1 MAASLA
7 RGAAASVL
15 GLGTAFA
22 VSGGRESQVYA
33 YVADRMVGVFTW
45 LPPEGAHALTIQL
58 AQAGALP
65 QAPAAP
71 LGGPSI
77 KVNLWGM
84 EFPNPVGLSAGF
96 DKHAEVMAPLVRCP
110 TAGLIPCHPAAI
122 CR

>member
-45 LPPEGAHALTIQL
+45 LPPEEAHALTIQL
-58 AQAGALP
+58 AQAGFERVR
-65 QAPAAP
+65 
-71 LGGPSI
+71 S
-77 KVNLWGM
+77 
-84 EFPNPVGLSAGF
+84 EFSMQRGIDTLVSKLQLSMQV
-96 DKHAEVMAPLVRCP
+96 DSQP
-110 TAGLIPCHPAAI
+110 
-122 CR
+122 